1 MVTEE
6 IFIGRKRYKN
16 YKKTVESLQLTPG
29 LMFANPDSDH
39 QKGQWY
45 CCLRSLLKN
54 ELNTFI
60 FTAVY

>member
-16 YKKTVESLQLTPG
+16 DKKTVESLQLTSG
-29 LMFANPDSDH
+29 LMFATPDADH
-39 QKGQWY
+39 QKRQWY

-60 FTAVY
+60 ITAVD